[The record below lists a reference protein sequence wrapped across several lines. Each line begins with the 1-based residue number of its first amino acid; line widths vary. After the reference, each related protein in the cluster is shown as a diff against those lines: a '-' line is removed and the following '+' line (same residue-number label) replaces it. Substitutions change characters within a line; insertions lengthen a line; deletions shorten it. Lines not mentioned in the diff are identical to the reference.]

1 MHIQYLRQL
10 LGVRQSTP
18 SAVVLLEAGEQPLW
32 LRWLRPAAKLWNSM
46 LEAPPDSLL
55 QQALAASRQ
64 LAEATPAAAAAR
76 QPWAAQFA
84 AAMAAV
90 GQPVNLREPAAVSLN
105 ELVESGQE
113 RQLAQL
119 TAAAT
124 REGASKLQHYV
135 RQVWGPGLV
144 APALGRRQPYLE
156 AVRRR
161 QQREALPQLR
171 TGSHWGAEETGRW
184 ERQPREARICP
195 HCQLGVEDATHM
207 IFDCPLYAPQRRRWG
222 DLFAEPRSLALFF
235 VQDPIRLAGFVAACR
250 QQWEQATAAFAAI
263 P

>member
-1 MHIQYLRQL
+1 MQLQLFSTMVDSVLSHGAEVRGMQLAAQAAASPASTARSKAKQVHIQYLRQL

-18 SAVVLLEAGEQPLW
+18 SAVVLVEARG
-32 LRWLRPAAKLWNSM
+32 AATLAALAAAGGQTMDSILK
-46 LEAPPDSLL
+46 APPDSLL
-55 QQALAASRQ
+55 HQALAASRQ
-64 LAEATPAAAAAR
+64 LAEVAPAAAAAR
-76 QPWAAQFA
+76 QPWAAQLA

-90 GQPVNLREPAAVSLN
+90 GQPVNLREPEAVSLN

-144 APALGRRQPYLE
+144 PPALGRRQPYLE

-195 HCQLGVEDATHM
+195 HCQLGVEDATH
-207 IFDCPLYAPQRRRWG
+207 
-222 DLFAEPRSLALFF
+222 
-235 VQDPIRLAGFVAACR
+235 
-250 QQWEQATAAFAAI
+250 T
-263 P
+263 